1 MISDVNTED
10 ERGRNGSNDRHVD
23 MFVIHAALL
32 LKLFLKGISGGLVL
46 GLKGRKVILLNDPS
60 EPPSW
65 SHTEGCSLRF
75 LGYSRQKR
83 RPVRLVSLHSKYN

>member
-1 MISDVNTED
+1 MISDINSED
-10 ERGRNGSNDRHVD
+10 ERGRTGSNDLHVD

-32 LKLFLKGISGGLVL
+32 LKLFLKGISGCLVS

-65 SHTEGCSLRF
+65 SDIEGYSFSF
-75 LGYSRQKR
+75 LGYSWQKQ
-83 RPVRLVSLHSKYN
+83 RPISLFSLHSKYN